1 MCSPVA
7 IACLPVPSNGS
18 LDDVSSSVPAGNRI
32 LILLCWAHLLGPLLL
47 GPLLLSP
54 QPRVRHAVC
63 RAKKSGSKPAAPA
76 ITFADVAGVENAKEE
91 LREVGVCQRTIQILV
106 TLPQGGV

>member
-1 MCSPVA
+1 MP
-7 IACLPVPSNGS
+7 INGS
-18 LDDVSSSVPAGNRI
+18 LDDVSPSVRRGTASS
-32 LILLCWAHLLGPLLL
+32 LLLCWAHLL

-91 LREVGVCQRTIQILV
+91 LREVGVCQRMIHILV